1 MIVAIWSEKLCLSI
15 GGELDTVSRALMKVV
30 RDARLGKWP
39 GLHFRLSLILWYQP
53 LAYPP
58 SLVPLL
64 DEETKTDELCCC
76 LEIAWPILERWR
88 VAVGEG
94 SDDGAFGK
102 NFINS
107 VPSL

>member
-1 MIVAIWSEKLCLSI
+1 MAWPELS
-15 GGELDTVSRALMKVV
+15 
-30 RDARLGKWP
+30 
-39 GLHFRLSLILWYQP
+39 RLSLILWYLSRW

-76 LEIAWPILERWR
+76 LEIAWPTLERWR